1 MTRFFIVIYT
11 YFISHK
17 KLLISLLL
25 LFTIGLIFSLS
36 KIKYKEDIAE
46 FLPKNENN
54 EHINAVYQHIGNS
67 NKLIINFSMKD
78 STQHDAEHIIEA
90 IDRFTL
96 LLNDYDSLQIIPEV
110 FSQVDESRFM
120 ELTAFIRENIPYFL
134 TEADY
139 ARMDTLL
146 SEEHIEDYI
155 IAQLNENKR
164 QLMLPSGSL
173 MKQNIVADPLHLF
186 SPLLLKLRDFQAGD
200 SYIVNNAYLF
210 SHDEKKGMVILSSPY
225 GISETANNAIL
236 LGMINQVIEL
246 TAQEFPALK
255 ISCFGAPAIAV
266 ENASQIKKDS
276 ILSISLAVILIL
288 FILIYFF
295 RNGSNLFLI
304 FFSVLF
310 GWVFALGL
318 LAIFKD
324 SISAIAVGISSIF
337 VGIAINYP
345 LHFIDHL
352 RHQKN
357 RKQALKEI
365 IPPLLIGN
373 ITTVG
378 AFLSLLFINSPAMGD
393 LGLFASLLL
402 IGTILFVLIFLP
414 HLIKKNTQPEGNS
427 KLIFKRLA
435 SFAPE
440 KNKWIIWSVLI
451 LTIVFSFLS
460 QSTSFDS
467 DMNKIN
473 YMTEQQREDMND
485 MLQSIEKKDKEI
497 IYFISEGTQLNDAL
511 SVYEQNFQLL
521 DSLRQSGIIESL
533 SGIGIF
539 LSSRE
544 EQQKRINR
552 WNNYWESRKDLL
564 LAQIERAATDVGFKQ
579 SSFSDFS
586 QLLDTEFTPQ
596 DESYFSPI
604 TSLLAEN
611 YLIKSENKN
620 RIVNLLYCS
629 KEDLKQVTKILQTA
643 SESDSHTFFFDTRSF
658 GERMEEF
665 LSHDF
670 NFVLWICGFIVFIFL
685 CISFGRLELSI
696 LSFLPL
702 AVSWIWILG
711 IMQLGNIQF
720 NIVSIILATFIFGQ
734 GDDYTI
740 FITEGLIY
748 EYTYRRKMLTS
759 YKNSIILSAVIMFIG
774 IGTLIFA
781 KHPAMR
787 SLAEVTIIGMF
798 SVVMMAYL
806 IPPLIFKWLTTNKNG
821 YREVP
826 ITLKR
831 LVYSIYAF
839 TFFLIGSFIITTA
852 GLFLFCFN
860 KRNEKRKIRYHSI
873 LRYVSHWVIRHI
885 PGVKFRYENLSGE
898 TFDKPAIIISN
909 HQSHLD
915 LMCLMMLNPK
925 LIILTN
931 DWVWNNPFYGRL
943 IKYADFYPVSNG
955 IEQNVDKL
963 SERVQ
968 KGYSIVI
975 FPEGTRSEDCSILR
989 FHRGAFYLA
998 EQLNID
1004 ILPIFI
1010 HGVGHALP
1018 KKDFMLREGKITV
1031 QVHPRISRSD
1041 SRFAPDYATR
1051 TKQVRQY
1058 YRETFT
1064 ALSKQIEKADY
1075 FKSFVLHNYIYK
1087 GVEIERRAKAEYL
1100 RLKKTK
1106 ILDWIDTY
1114 QGEGPVLIENNGYGI
1129 CGFLFALV
1137 HKNIQV
1143 IATDPDEDKVA
1154 IAHSCTGLP
1163 KNLSICKDN
1172 EFSSDI
1178 KLKNIINA
1186 NHYE

>member
-25 LFTIGLIFSLS
+25 LLTIGLSFFLS

-96 LLNDYDSLQIIPEV
+96 LLNNYDSLQIIPEV
-110 FSQVDESRFM
+110 FSQVDESQFM

-134 TEADY
+134 TETDY

-164 QLMLPSGSL
+164 QLMLPSGGL

-200 SYIVNNAYLF
+200 SYVVNNAYLF
-210 SHDEKKGMVILSSPY
+210 SHDEKKGMVILSAPY
-225 GISETANNAIL
+225 GISETANNAVL

-246 TAQEFPALK
+246 TVQEFPALK

-310 GWVFALGL
+310 GWLFALGL

-414 HLIKKNTQPEGNS
+414 HLIKKNKQPEGNS

-497 IYFISEGTQLNDAL
+497 IYFISEGKQMNDAL

-521 DSLRQSGIIESL
+521 DSLRQSGIVESL
-533 SGIGIF
+533 SGIGVF

-544 EQQKRINR
+544 EQQKRISR

-564 LAQIERAATDVGFKQ
+564 LAQIERAAADVGFKQ
-579 SSFSDFS
+579 GSFSDFS

-596 DESYFSPI
+596 DESYFSPV

-611 YLIKSENKN
+611 YLIKSENKS
-620 RIVNLLYCS
+620 RIVNLLYCN

-643 SESDSHTFFFDTRSF
+643 SGSDNHTFFFDSRSF

-670 NFVLWICGFIVFIFL
+670 NFVLWICGLIVFIFL

-748 EYTYRRKMLTS
+748 EYTYRRKMLDS
-759 YKNSIILSAVIMFIG
+759 YKNSIMLSAIIMFIG

-806 IPPLIFKWLTTNKNG
+806 IPPFIFKWLTTRKNG

-839 TFFLIGSFIITTA
+839 SFFLIGSFIITTA

-860 KRNEKRKIRYHSI
+860 KRSEKNKIRYHSI

-885 PGVKFRYENLSGE
+885 PEVKFRYENLSGE

-943 IKYADFYPVSNG
+943 IKYADFYPVSSG

-1004 ILPIFI
+1004 ILPVFI

-1018 KKDFMLREGKITV
+1018 KKDFMLREGMITV

-1041 SRFAPDYATR
+1041 SRFAADYATR

-1058 YRETFT
+1058 YRTTFA
-1064 ALSKQIEKADY
+1064 ALSEQIEKSDY

-1087 GVEIERRAKAEYL
+1087 GVEIERGAKAEYL

-1114 QGEGPVLIENNGYGI
+1114 QGEGPVLIENNGYGV
-1129 CGFLFALV
+1129 GSFLFALV

-1143 IATDPDEDKVA
+1143 IATDPDEDKLA
-1154 IAHSCTGLP
+1154 LARSCAGLP
-1163 KNLSICKDN
+1163 ENLSVCKNN
-1172 EFSSDI
+1172 EISNNLKFETITDI
-1178 KLKNIINA
+1178 SK
-1186 NHYE
+1186 